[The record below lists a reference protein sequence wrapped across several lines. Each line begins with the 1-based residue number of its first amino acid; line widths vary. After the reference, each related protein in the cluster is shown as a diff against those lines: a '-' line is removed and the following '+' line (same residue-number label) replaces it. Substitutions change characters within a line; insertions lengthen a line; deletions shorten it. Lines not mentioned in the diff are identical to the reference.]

1 MNFDKE
7 SMRYKKDAILLLSV
21 KIAKFFF
28 AGKVS
33 CDVDLV
39 ARLSGNLVRN
49 SIILL
54 LFFEGNGRILLRICI
69 AFQIFFTKVH

>member
-1 MNFDKE
+1 MAYVIYDKE

-21 KIAKFFF
+21 KLAKLFFV

-33 CDVDLV
+33 NDFDLV
-39 ARLSGNLVRN
+39 AMLYGNLVRS

-54 LFFEGNGRILLRICI
+54 LFS
-69 AFQIFFTKVH
+69 

>member
-21 KIAKFFF
+21 KIAKLFF

-33 CDVDLV
+33 NDFDLV
-39 ARLSGNLVRN
+39 AMLSGNLVQN

-54 LFFEGNGRILLRICI
+54 LFLGKRQDSAAYLYCFS
-69 AFQIFFTKVH
+69 FFL

>member
-1 MNFDKE
+1 MAYVNFDKE

-21 KIAKFFF
+21 KIAKLFF

-33 CDVDLV
+33 NDFDLV
-39 ARLSGNLVRN
+39 AMLSGNLVQN

-54 LFFEGNGRILLRICI
+54 LFLGKRQDSAAYLCCFS
-69 AFQIFFTKVH
+69 FFL